1 MYRRSAVC
9 FGSLTAMYLNQTT
22 PQTVKIV
29 GLRHKVWKCTPQWNC
44 HYHRTNNFGVHM
56 DGLPQESTLFSL
68 YSYYRQDTHACNALE
83 NRLKLETL
91 LTSIC
96 AIFIHITNMI
106 LLRKLINIWQKT
118 TMESRMSTNYKH
130 NARNALQYDSPPC
143 DRNFSTNDCS

>member
-1 MYRRSAVC
+1 MYRWSAVC

-29 GLRHKVWKCTPQWNC
+29 GLLHKVLNVRHSGTATTTGQTILV
-44 HYHRTNNFGVHM
+44 YTRI
-56 DGLPQESTLFSL
+56 PQESTLFSL

-91 LTSIC
+91 VTSIC
-96 AIFIHITNMI
+96 TIFIHITNMI

-143 DRNFSTNDCS
+143 DRNFSTSDCS